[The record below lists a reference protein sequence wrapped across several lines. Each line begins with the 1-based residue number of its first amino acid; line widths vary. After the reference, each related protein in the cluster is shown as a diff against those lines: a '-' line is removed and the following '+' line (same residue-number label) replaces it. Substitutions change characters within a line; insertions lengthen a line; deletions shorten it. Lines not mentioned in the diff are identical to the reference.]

1 VKSIHSHHQHAT
13 VAPFV
18 PSGVLRAEAFSTRLN
33 RLYAR
38 SEHAPAIFASPLG
51 PIATPGRQD
60 TLPRFLYLS
69 PFGADET
76 LRVAV
81 YAGYGHYDERS
92 TDALLHFLE
101 RLLLTP
107 DLGDGINLTFFP
119 LVDVLGQISGEVRG
133 LAAESWLNPQS
144 PEIELLARDARQRG
158 YDVYVRLE
166 AKPVLVGS
174 TDDLVT
180 VRLRGDLAGRF
191 SGFGGELLSSADFEP
206 FPVRF
211 ETEAD
216 GFACGPL
223 TLSEDLGRE
232 PMELTIILPES
243 WTPELYRE
251 AVSHIFKQLLLRYR
265 RHQAYAQH
273 I

>member
-1 VKSIHSHHQHAT
+1 M
-13 VAPFV
+13 
-18 PSGVLRAEAFSTRLN
+18 PSGVLRTEAFSARLQ

-38 SEHAPAIFASPLG
+38 SERAPALFASPLG
-51 PIATPGRQD
+51 PIVTPGRQH
-60 TLPRFLYLS
+60 TLPRFHYLS
-69 PFGADET
+69 PYGSDET

-81 YAGYGHYDERS
+81 YAGYGYYDERS
-92 TDALLHFLE
+92 TDAVLHFLE
-101 RLLLTP
+101 RLLLSP

-133 LAAESWLNPQS
+133 LAAESWLNPAS
-144 PEIELLARDARQRG
+144 PEIELLARDARQRS

-166 AKPVLVGS
+166 ASPILVGS
-174 TDDLVT
+174 TDDLVI

-191 SGFGGELLSSADFEP
+191 SGLGDEFLNSADFEP

-211 ETEAD
+211 ETEVDA
-216 GFACGPL
+216 FASGPL
-223 TLSEDLGRE
+223 TLSEDLGRA
-232 PMELTIILPES
+232 PLELTIILPDS

-251 AVSHIFKQLLLRYR
+251 AVAHIFKQLMLRYR
-265 RHQAYAQH
+265 GHQSYGQH